1 MRFTARAVLLVS
13 IPLLLAAC
21 ATGPNPIVARD
32 PLPPPPPGY
41 QVACD
46 TTRAPFYL
54 YQASCRP
61 VAAPV
66 ATALQ
71 VRG

>member
-21 ATGPNPIVARD
+21 ATGPNQIVARD

-41 QVACD
+41 RVVCD
-46 TTRAPFYL
+46 TSRAPFYL

-61 VAAPV
+61 AVPA